1 MPVAPAPVADDHV
14 VAMLR
19 SRFPRDHN
27 TAWFY
32 ADNGTERIRKSDG
45 QVQRW
50 MGASWTDQGEPY
62 GRFNNLTVTDVK
74 RLQPPN
80 PDLEPCGGINILT
93 TEDGQLGLGVV
104 EVIDLANR
112 RDVWL
117 DEQTLE
123 RIEQNPKLT
132 ELWRSAVKEWG
143 TGMVYLMEDVSFSS
157 FFKDAVAKEK
167 EVRGDDDADRLD
179 ALSVKVNAL
188 LIQAAQYNKAPTARM
203 AEVFGVRLAE
213 LTVEVDQVE
222 RKVAEI
228 RAALELAGV
237 AVMEAFS

>member
-62 GRFNNLTVTDVK
+62 GRFSKLTVTDVK
-74 RLQPPN
+74 PHAPN
-80 PDLEPCGGINILT
+80 ANLDSGINILT

-104 EVIDLANR
+104 EVIDGGGR
-112 RDVWL
+112 RGVWL

-123 RIEQNPKLT
+123 RIEQNPKLA